1 MIQIRIHGR
10 GGQGVVTAA
19 ELIAIA
25 GFKTGLYTQALP
37 SFGVER
43 SGAPIQAFARMDDTA
58 IIIREHIYQPDFIII
73 QDASLLAS
81 VDVLFG
87 ANKKTVVMVNT
98 GKTPKETWESI
109 KSQKIQSFIPA
120 ISNIKT
126 IDATKI
132 ALQILGRNLMNTVIL
147 GAFAKL
153 SGHISLKSLN
163 SAIAEKFAAKG
174 PDIIAKNQTAAT
186 SAYEMLN

>member
-25 GFKTGLYTQALP
+25 GFEEGLYSQAFP

-43 SGAPIQAFARMDDTA
+43 SGAPIQAFARLDEEE
-58 IIIREHIYQPDFIII
+58 IIVREHIYKPNIIII

-81 VDVLFG
+81 ADVLFG
-87 ANKKTVVMVNT
+87 ADKKTIIMINT
-98 GKTPKETWESI
+98 SKSPVEILENIKT
-109 KSQKIQSFIPA
+109 QKIQSFVPNV
-120 ISNIKT
+120 SNVKA

-132 ALQILGRNLMNTVIL
+132 ALEIFGKNLMNTVIL

-153 SGHISLKSLN
+153 SGHISLKALHL
-163 SAIAEKFAAKG
+163 AISDKFKSKG
-174 PDIIAKNQTAAT
+174 ESIISKNQEAAER
-186 SAYEMLN
+186 AYKALN

>member
-25 GFKTGLYTQALP
+25 GFQGGLYSQAFP

-43 SGAPIQAFARMDDTA
+43 SGAPIQAFARLDQEP

-87 ANKKTVVMVNT
+87 ANKNTTIMINT
-98 GKTPKETWESI
+98 GKSPAEILEHI
-109 KSQKIQSFIPA
+109 KQQKIQKFIP
-120 ISNIKT
+120 SLSRIKT

-132 ALQILGRNLMNTVIL
+132 ALRIFGKNLMNTVIL
-147 GAFAKL
+147 GAFSKL

-163 SAIAEKFAAKG
+163 LAIADKFASKG
-174 PDIIAKNQTAAT
+174 QDIITKNQTAADE
-186 SAYEMLN
+186 AYNTIN

>member
-19 ELIAIA
+19 ELIAIT
-25 GFKTGLYTQALP
+25 GFKGGLYAQALP

-43 SGAPIQAFARMDDTA
+43 SGAPIQAFARLSEEE
-58 IIIREHIYQPDFIII
+58 IIVREHIYQPDFIII

-87 ANKKTVVMVNT
+87 ANKKTIIMINT
-98 GKTPKETWESI
+98 SKSPQEIVDHIKT
-109 KSQKIQSFIPA
+109 QKIQSFTPNT
-120 ISNIKT
+120 SHVKT

-132 ALQILGRNLMNTVIL
+132 ALEIFGKNLMNTVIL
-147 GAFAKL
+147 GAFAKM
-153 SGHISLKSLN
+153 SGHISLKSLHQ
-163 SAIAEKFAAKG
+163 AISEKFASKG
-174 PDIIAKNQTAAT
+174 ADIILKNQTAAER
-186 SAYEMLN
+186 AYKLIM